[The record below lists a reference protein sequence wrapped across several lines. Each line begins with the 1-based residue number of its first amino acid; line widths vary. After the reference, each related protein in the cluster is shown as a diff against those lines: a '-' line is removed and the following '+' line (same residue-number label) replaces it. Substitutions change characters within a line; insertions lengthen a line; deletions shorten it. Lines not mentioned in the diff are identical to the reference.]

1 MYYVCYFILETTGNF
16 MWISLR
22 VRADPV
28 VLKLSYELYY
38 FAGALVTVVETNSD
52 CLLNEEI
59 PLVTTSQTLE
69 LLTKLSSRFF
79 YKTYL
84 DENWPYSLSDV
95 RMF

>member
-38 FAGALVTVVETNSD
+38 FAGALVTIILRTGLHVAEAHNQLLWLWISSSPKISVRTENNS
-52 CLLNEEI
+52 
-59 PLVTTSQTLE
+59 
-69 LLTKLSSRFF
+69 
-79 YKTYL
+79 
-84 DENWPYSLSDV
+84 
-95 RMF
+95 